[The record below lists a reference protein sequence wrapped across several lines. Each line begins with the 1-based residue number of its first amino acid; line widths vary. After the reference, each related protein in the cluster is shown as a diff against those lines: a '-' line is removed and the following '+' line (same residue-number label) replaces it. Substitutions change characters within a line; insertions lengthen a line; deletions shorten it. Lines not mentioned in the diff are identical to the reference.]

1 MKLRDEIEV
10 AFGLNIRDD
19 FYDKLHDKLGLDE
32 LMGEAEVMMNT
43 KTDTLGDVVY
53 ERVLPNGYF
62 ADKLEI
68 SLDDLICGD
77 GFTIKFNKDDSNE
90 YIKYNMGEIFGF
102 IRDDYGTYNLNG
114 SSTGTFSIDY
124 VTKEEKNK
132 ADLEHRAC
140 IPSYKSETIDVSN
153 LQEQML
159 DFAVSIAK
167 NGTEAIKNMTNV
179 LNASQEYKA
188 VQQK

>member
-62 ADKLEI
+62 ADKI
-68 SLDDLICGD
+68 KITKKSLSKNEEH
-77 GFTIKFNKDDSNE
+77 FT
-90 YIKYNMGEIFGF
+90 
-102 IRDDYGTYNLNG
+102 
-114 SSTGTFSIDY
+114 
-124 VTKEEKNK
+124 
-132 ADLEHRAC
+132 
-140 IPSYKSETIDVSN
+140 
-153 LQEQML
+153 
-159 DFAVSIAK
+159 
-167 NGTEAIKNMTNV
+167 
-179 LNASQEYKA
+179 
-188 VQQK
+188 

>member
-32 LMGEAEVMMNT
+32 LMGESEVMMNT

-53 ERVLPNGYF
+53 QRVLPNGYF
-62 ADKLEI
+62 ADKIKITIE
-68 SLDDLICGD
+68 DLVADD
-77 GFTIKFNKDDSNE
+77 GFEIEFNQNSNE
-90 YIKYNMGEIFGF
+90 YVKYGMGNINGF
-102 IRDDYGTYNLNG
+102 VNDEYGTYNLYGTN
-114 SSTGTFSIDY
+114 TGRFWVDY

-132 ADLEHRAC
+132 AALENRQC

-153 LQEQML
+153 QHDQML